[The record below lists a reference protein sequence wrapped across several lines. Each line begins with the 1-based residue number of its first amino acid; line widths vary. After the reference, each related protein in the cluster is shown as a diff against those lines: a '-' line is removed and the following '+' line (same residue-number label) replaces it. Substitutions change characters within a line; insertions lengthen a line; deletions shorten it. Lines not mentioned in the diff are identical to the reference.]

1 LDALAQW
8 AERDPSVIPFNRPH
22 APEALLRH
30 LEEVANSGHHSG
42 DGPMTH
48 QAVAILTELYPEAA
62 AVLLTSSCTHA
73 LELAAVILGVGPDDE
88 VIVPAFTF
96 VSTANAFA
104 LRGAR
109 IRFADIR
116 SDTLCID
123 PDSIEDLLSDRTR
136 VIVPVNYAGVGC
148 DLDTIAAQ
156 AARVAASVVEDNA
169 HGLFGRLNERPLGS
183 FGAMSTLSF
192 HETKNVSSGEGGAL
206 VINDPDLVLPAEIAR
221 EKGTNRT
228 QFFRGL
234 VDKYTWVGLGSSWL
248 PSEFTAAVLL
258 SGLES
263 ASWTQE
269 RRHFIWNTY
278 FVELADWATSEGVRL
293 PVVPPASDHPAHIFY
308 LLLPSLD
315 SRTRF
320 ITHLHDNG
328 IQAVFHY
335 IPLDTSPFGM
345 HLDGTS
351 RGCPVSQD
359 VSERIVRL
367 PLYADLHSS
376 SLNHIV
382 EVVRTFRC

>member
-1 LDALAQW
+1 M
-8 AERDPSVIPFNRPH
+8 IPFNRPN

-48 QAVAILTELYPEAA
+48 RAVDILGEVYPEAA
-62 AVLLTSSCTHA
+62 AVFLTPSCTHA
-73 LELAAVILGVGPDDE
+73 LELAAVILGVGPNDE

-96 VSTANAFA
+96 VSTANTFA

-116 SDTLCID
+116 ADTLCLD
-123 PDSIEDLLSDRTR
+123 TDSIENLLSEHTQ

-148 DLDTIAAQ
+148 DLDAIVAQ
-156 AARVAASVVEDNA
+156 AASVGASVVEDNA

-183 FGAMSTLSF
+183 FGVMSTLSF

-206 VINDPDLVLPAEIAR
+206 VINDQDLVLPAEIAR
-221 EKGTNRT
+221 EKGTNRS

-248 PSEFTAAVLL
+248 ASEFTAAALL
-258 SGLES
+258 AGLEN
-263 ASWTQE
+263 APWTQE

-278 FVELADWATSEGVRL
+278 FVELADWAASEGVRL
-293 PVVPPASDHPAHIFY
+293 PVVPSASAHPAHIFY

-320 ITHLHDNG
+320 IAHLHDSG

-345 HLDGTS
+345 QLDGAS
-351 RGCPVSQD
+351 RRCPVSQD

-367 PLYADLHSS
+367 PLYADLDSS

-382 EVVRTFRC
+382 EAVLTFRC